1 MFQVSLYQNKT
12 IFKTEL
18 KHFSSTGKYDK
29 KVKQAKKLNQQTNSR
44 NSNMNIAK
52 NLKKKASSL
61 NHVKLQQNHQ
71 IHFFLRGVIP
81 MKIEILLDNLHFFL
95 FYCQY

>member
-12 IFKTEL
+12 LFKTEL

-29 KVKQAKKLNQQTNSR
+29 KVKQAKKLNQQTNSW

-52 NLKKKASSL
+52 NLKKKASSS
-61 NHVKLQQNHQ
+61 NHLKLQQNHQ
-71 IHFFLRGVIP
+71 IHFFLQKSYSNEDRNP
-81 MKIEILLDNLHFFL
+81 TW
-95 FYCQY
+95 

>member
-71 IHFFLRGVIP
+71 IHFFLQRSYSNEDRNP
-81 MKIEILLDNLHFFL
+81 TW
-95 FYCQY
+95 

>member
-29 KVKQAKKLNQQTNSR
+29 KVKQTKKIKPANKQSKFKHEHCKEFKEESIKFKSCKTTAKPSNS
-44 NSNMNIAK
+44 
-52 NLKKKASSL
+52 
-61 NHVKLQQNHQ
+61 
-71 IHFFLRGVIP
+71 FFSP
-81 MKIEILLDNLHFFL
+81 EEL
-95 FYCQY
+95 FQ